1 MVKGT
6 VYTVF
11 GGAGGSF
18 DLDRVEEW
26 GFYEKSVREVHH
38 FIWMSIHLGAV
49 DPGIEAGTRVYK
61 VARRGECEGRQVVDR
76 LRWRAVG
83 LEGKVFDE
91 FWIEV
96 EGCR

>member
-1 MVKGT
+1 M
-6 VYTVF
+6 YTVF

-38 FIWMSIHLGAV
+38 FVWISLHLGSAGPEV
-49 DPGIEAGTRVYK
+49 EQGTRVYT
-61 VARRGECEGRQVVDR
+61 VGRREECEGREVRDR
-76 LRWRAVG
+76 LRWRAVAVD
-83 LEGKVFDE
+83 GKVFDE
-91 FWIEV
+91 FWMEV